1 MIGTAI
7 LLGKFVICKQRMQHL
22 VGILQ
27 EAAGE
32 LVLLGFE
39 IVALHEAAFGNVQN
53 LCAWEGQ
60 QNW

>member
-1 MIGTAI
+1 
-7 LLGKFVICKQRMQHL
+7 MQHL